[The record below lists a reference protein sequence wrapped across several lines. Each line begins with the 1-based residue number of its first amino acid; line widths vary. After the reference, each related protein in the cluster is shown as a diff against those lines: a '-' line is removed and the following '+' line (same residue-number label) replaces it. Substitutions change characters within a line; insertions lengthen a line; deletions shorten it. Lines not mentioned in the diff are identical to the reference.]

1 MTQIEQRNQLD
12 QSLYDFINDNMPN
25 ITEDWL
31 QRRTM
36 EAGSIYSVKANKSI
50 ERLLREQNTGTLRAI
65 NEILIDNEAFEKSM
79 KEWAI
84 DVAKSR
90 VEMDTPVYEV
100 MAALSKVRETFWEYV
115 EKFARENEEVEKEDI
130 LKWSTIIHTAFDRLI
145 NNFVESYYKMTRT
158 RLLAQ
163 QDLINE
169 LSSPVIPI
177 LEHIAVLPLIGDIDT
192 QRAKM
197 IQEIIPCKCAEENV
211 QHLFI
216 DLSGVSIVDTMVAQQ
231 IYHLTQI
238 LNLLGIRSTISG
250 IRPEVAQ
257 TSIQLGLDFSRIET
271 HSTLKQALSKLGIRW
286 EAFDGAAKY

>member
-1 MTQIEQRNQLD
+1 
-12 QSLYDFINDNMPN
+12 
-25 ITEDWL
+25 
-31 QRRTM
+31 
-36 EAGSIYSVKANKSI
+36 
-50 ERLLREQNTGTLRAI
+50 
-65 NEILIDNEAFEKSM
+65 M

-100 MAALSKVRETFWEYV
+100 MAALSRVRETFWEYV
-115 EKFARENEEVEKEDI
+115 EKFVRENEEVKKEDI

-192 QRAKM
+192 QRVKM
-197 IQEIIPCKCAEENV
+197 IQEIIPCKCAEANV

-216 DLSGVSIVDTMVAQQ
+216 DLSGVTIVDTMVAQQ

-271 HSTLKQALSKLGIRW
+271 YSTLKQALGKLGIRW
-286 EAFDGAAKY
+286 EVFEQTTKIGMI

>member
-12 QSLYDFINDNMPN
+12 QSLYEFIKENMPN

-31 QRRTM
+31 KRRIM
-36 EAGSIYSVKANKSI
+36 EAGSIYSVNAHKSI
-50 ERLLREQNTGTLRAI
+50 EQLLREQNTRTLRTI

-79 KEWAI
+79 KEWAV

-100 MAALSKVRETFWEYV
+100 MAALSRVRETFWEYV
-115 EKFARENEEVEKEDI
+115 EKFSGQNKEVEKENI

-145 NNFVESYYKMTRT
+145 NNIVESYYKLTRT
-158 RLLAQ
+158 RLVAQ
-163 QDLINE
+163 QNLINE

-177 LEHIAVLPLIGDIDT
+177 TNHIAVLPLIGDIDT

-197 IQEIIPCKCAEENV
+197 IKEIIPCKCAEANV

-216 DLSGVSIVDTMVAQQ
+216 DLSGVTIVDTMVAQQ

-257 TSIQLGLDFSRIET
+257 TAIQLGLDFRQIET
-271 HSTLKQALSKLGIRW
+271 HSTLKQALSKLGFRW
-286 EAFDGAAKY
+286 EALDDVSKI